1 MVSVY
6 TALVIKRGFI
16 LFLLLAF
23 KPNIHVIIFV
33 LHFVP
38 LLVYLKIMWTFTVNV
53 YLGMRST
60 NVPSLLASQ
69 CEIKEKSAIDCT
81 NHVWAG

>member
-6 TALVIKRGFI
+6 TALVIKHGFI
-16 LFLLLAF
+16 LSVTSI

-60 NVPSLLASQ
+60 NVPSSLLASQ